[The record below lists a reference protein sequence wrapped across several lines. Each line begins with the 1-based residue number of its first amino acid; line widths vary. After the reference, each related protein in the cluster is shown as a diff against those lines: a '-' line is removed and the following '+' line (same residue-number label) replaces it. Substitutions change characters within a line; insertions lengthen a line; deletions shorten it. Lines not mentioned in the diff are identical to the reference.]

1 VSNATRGVGDSGDS
15 ASFSSFQ
22 SSLPGERDTAG
33 NQIREGL
40 PATYRMRADPHY
52 VDQLDSTPALSLQ
65 MVRVQAIETGEETP
79 PPAVPAL
86 VESVRTYGVLEPL
99 LVQKRD
105 RRYRLIA
112 GSKRLAAAM
121 AAGIQEVPCIVHPIG
136 DDDARVLAAALK
148 VAATSGPDTKSPAS
162 QPADLRGPNLSML
175 DEAIAGSLSAVISST
190 TLLSESGPRLARTVA
205 IDMIRA
211 EARRALCLLHSAR
224 ELRYGLP
231 PDQRI
236 VSPAAVVQHVVDML
250 LPEAQLRGIAI
261 DSSVN
266 VTEGSQ
272 IHVNEELLAHA
283 LCGAALM
290 ITAPLNA
297 FHGPRVKVA
306 AAGEPAGRVTLSVM
320 QQSVAVPRSWPAAP
334 EGPEAY
340 ALVPILALRHIA
352 EAAGGRLST
361 TRLSDGTRVA
371 LELPLTRRQA

>member
-1 VSNATRGVGDSGDS
+1 MSNATRGVGDSGDS

-22 SSLPGERDTAG
+22 SSLPGERDSAG
-33 NQIREGL
+33 NLTREGL

-52 VDQLDSTPALSLQ
+52 VDQLDAAPTLSVQ

-79 PPAVPAL
+79 SAAIPAL
-86 VESVRTYGVLEPL
+86 VESIRTYGVLEPL
-99 LVQKRD
+99 IVQKRD

-112 GSKRLAAAM
+112 GSKRLAAAT
-121 AAGIQEVPCIVHPIG
+121 AAGVQEVPCVVHPVG
-136 DDDARVLAAALK
+136 DEDARALAAALK
-148 VAATSGPDTKSPAS
+148 VAAPAAADS
-162 QPADLRGPNLSML
+162 KGAAPQPTDVRGPNLSML

-236 VSPAAVVQHVVDML
+236 ISPAAVVQHVVDML

-266 VTEGSQ
+266 VAEGSH

-306 AAGEPAGRVTLSVM
+306 ATGEPAGRVTLSVM
-320 QQSVAVPRSWPAAP
+320 QQSVAVPRTWPSAP

-352 EAAGGRLST
+352 EASGGRLST

-371 LELPLTRRQA
+371 LELPLTRRQS